1 MKNKITYNKYITDG
15 IQDGTI
21 KEEEVDG
28 VRVYKVRGPKK
39 GEEVDG
45 YTNFSDTFVKPKQGE

>member
-1 MKNKITYNKYITDG
+1 MAETYNKFITDG
-15 IQDGTI
+15 IQNGTI

-28 VRVYKVRGPKK
+28 VRVYKVRRPKK

-45 YTNFSDTFVKPKQGE
+45 YTNFSDIIVKDIKEN

>member
-1 MKNKITYNKYITDG
+1 MTETYNKYLTDG

-21 KEEEVDG
+21 TEREVDG
-28 VRVYKVRGPKK
+28 VRVYKVRRPKK

-45 YTNFSDTFVKPKQGE
+45 YTNFSDIIVKDIKEN

>member
-1 MKNKITYNKYITDG
+1 MAETYNKYLTDG

-28 VRVYKVRGPKK
+28 VRVYKVRRPNKS
-39 GEEVDG
+39 EEVDG
-45 YTNFSDTFVKPKQGE
+45 YTNFSDVIEKPKGNNK

>member
-1 MKNKITYNKYITDG
+1 MTETYNRYISDG

-21 KEEEVDG
+21 KREEVDG
-28 VRVYKVRGPKK
+28 VAVYKVRRPKK

-45 YTNFSDTFVKPKQGE
+45 YTNFSDIIVKLKDNQ

>member
-1 MKNKITYNKYITDG
+1 MKDKITYNKYITDG